1 MEENMKVD
9 IRDIIKKEKVMRDL
23 PNNHRNNF
31 EQLLQKELHQKTKNN
46 YTFLKIAASVLLLIS
61 LSFTGYQLFNSDVSQ
76 DVVQTKDEPSNKI
89 NSLADISPDL
99 KKIEDYYLTHINYQ
113 LSKIKI
119 TDENRIVLDT
129 YLVQLGELQE
139 EYNNSIAEIDSDEI
153 SEETI
158 NALIDNLQMRL
169 KLMYQLKAQLKKIEN
184 LNKQE
189 DENIT
194 I

>member
-76 DVVQTKDEPSNKI
+76 DVVQTKGEPSNKI

>member
-61 LSFTGYQLFNSDVSQ
+61 ISFTGYQLFNSDVSQ

>member
-1 MEENMKVD
+1 MKVD

-31 EQLLQKELHQKTKNN
+31 EQLLQKEMHQKTKNN

-189 DENIT
+189 NENIT

>member
-99 KKIEDYYLTHINYQ
+99 KKIEDYYLMHINYQ

-189 DENIT
+189 NENIT